1 VILDVRL
8 TDGELQI
15 AYGRNEQVSITAFAQ
30 VSKGSIAHEHS
41 IATVL
46 AVEQDGNRVQIRN
59 QSNAGRTAMKIRI
72 DVPYWTEVRSMVDNG
87 NQTISGIMGPVRAET
102 REGDVKVSY
111 VSKAVL
117 ASASVGNLD
126 LEVISGRVSARTGK
140 GNIACIRAAQGAS
153 AEAQNGSIVLMVVGP
168 SEASVTKGSGTI
180 EVGGARG
187 SFRGSTTSG
196 EIHVKAVPRDDW
208 RLNSTSGNIRVELP
222 PTASFEVD
230 ATTGTGQIL
239 IDRSDIQRP
248 TADVRHLRQTVNGGG
263 KRIEARTSSGKIV
276 IR

>member
-1 VILDVRL
+1 VTLDVRL
-8 TDGELQI
+8 AEGELQI
-15 AYGRNEQVSITAFAQ
+15 AYGRNEQVAITAFAQ
-30 VSKGSIAHEHS
+30 VSKGSMADEQS

-46 AVEQDGNRVQIRN
+46 AVDQDGNHVQIRN
-59 QSNAGRTAMKIRI
+59 QTNARRTAMKLRI
-72 DVPYWTEVRSMVDNG
+72 DVPYWTEVRSTVDNG

-111 VSKAVL
+111 VSKGVVVV
-117 ASASVGNLD
+117 ASAGNLD
-126 LEVISGRVSARTGK
+126 LEVISGRVAARTGK
-140 GNIACIRAAQGAS
+140 GNITCIRAAQGAS

-168 SEASVTKGSGTI
+168 SEANVTKGSGRI

-222 PTASFEVD
+222 PTAAFEVD

-239 IDRSDIQRP
+239 TERNDIERP
-248 TADVRHLRQTVNGGG
+248 TSDVRHLRQTVNGGG
-263 KRIEARTSSGKIV
+263 KRIEARTGSGKIV